1 MQAVGT
7 LADVGHFDFE
17 VFGSGRSG
25 RHSSSRFRAR
35 CAAIAL
41 HGDEILLLSVA
52 GPETSVKA
60 DRRPAL
66 LGQGSEADRL
76 LCPHR

>member
-1 MQAVGT
+1 MQAVVEET

-25 RHSSSRFRAR
+25 RHSSSRFRVR
-35 CAAIAL
+35 CNAVAL
-41 HGDEILLLSVA
+41 HADEILLLSVA

-60 DRRPAL
+60 ACVPLKSTRVAP
-66 LGQGSEADRL
+66 SK
-76 LCPHR
+76 